1 MTERRA
7 FFLVCDDL
15 LMALNGKIT
24 IVGAYS
30 NDIIIASDPFTIG
43 QLVFWFQI
51 ETPIA
56 KPLQTLELQVSLPGD
71 ETPRR
76 LDVPQ
81 SILSPISAA
90 AGRTKITYR
99 WPFLLAPVQL
109 RPGPIELK
117 LIHEEGVMDVG
128 VQWVVTVA
136 QVQASQGG
144 LA

>member
-56 KPLQTLELQVSLPGD
+56 KPLQKLELQVSLPGD
-71 ETPRR
+71 ESGPRR
-76 LDVPQ
+76 LDVPL
-81 SILSPISAA
+81 SVLSPTSAA

-99 WPFLLAPVQL
+99 FCWHP
-109 RPGPIELK
+109 
-117 LIHEEGVMDVG
+117 
-128 VQWVVTVA
+128 
-136 QVQASQGG
+136 SS
-144 LA
+144 